1 MGMDMNLEL
10 LTYIH
15 TGLSLIALAA
25 GIPVAMGLLRAGATK
40 FWTVVFLVTTVLT
53 SATGFLFPFSSFG
66 DSHWVGLISLIVL
79 AAAIAAQY
87 LFRYRGS
94 WRWIYAV
101 AALFAFYLNVF
112 VLVAQLFK
120 KVPALHA
127 AAPTLMEP
135 PFAAAQLIVLA
146 FFAWLIWKAARA
158 FRPAI

>member
-1 MGMDMNLEL
+1 MNLTL
-10 LTYIH
+10 LTYVH

-40 FWTVVFLVTTVLT
+40 FWTVVFFVTTVLT
-53 SATGFLFPFSSFG
+53 SVTGFLFPFSNFG

-79 AAAIAAQY
+79 AAAISAQY
-87 LFRYRGS
+87 LYRYRGS

-101 AALFAFYLNVF
+101 AALLAFYLNVF

-120 KVPALHA
+120 KAL
-127 AAPTLMEP
+127 APTLMEL
-135 PFAAAQLIVLA
+135 PFAIAQAIVLA

-158 FRPAI
+158 FKPAM

>member
-1 MGMDMNLEL
+1 MDLTL

-15 TGLSLIALAA
+15 TGLSIAALAA

-53 SATGFLFPFSSFG
+53 SATGFLFPFSRFG
-66 DSHWVGLISLIVL
+66 DSHWVGLISLVVL

-87 LFRYRGS
+87 LFRYRGR
-94 WRWIYAV
+94 WRAVYAV
-101 AALFAFYLNVF
+101 AALLALYFNVF

-127 AAPTLMEP
+127 MAPTLMEP
-135 PFAAAQLIVLA
+135 PFAIAQVVVLA
-146 FFAWLIWKAARA
+146 FFAWLMWKATRA
-158 FRPAI
+158 FKPVM

>member
-1 MGMDMNLEL
+1 MNLTL
-10 LTYIH
+10 LTYVH

-40 FWTVVFLVTTVLT
+40 FWTVVFLATTVLT
-53 SATGFLFPFSSFG
+53 SITGFLFPFSNFG

-101 AALFAFYLNVF
+101 AALLAFYLNVF

-120 KVPALHA
+120 KVPVLHA
-127 AAPTLMEP
+127 MAPTLMEP
-135 PFAAAQLIVLA
+135 PFAVAQLIVFA

-158 FRPAI
+158 FKPAM

>member
-1 MGMDMNLEL
+1 MDLTT

-25 GIPVAMGLLRAGATK
+25 GIPVAMGLLRTGATK
-40 FWTVVFLVTTVLT
+40 FWTVIFLVTTVLT
-53 SATGFLFPFSSFG
+53 SVTGFLFPFSRFG

-101 AALFAFYLNVF
+101 MALLAFYFNVF

-120 KVPALHA
+120 KVPALQR

-135 PFAAAQLIVLA
+135 PFLIAQLVVLA
-146 FFAWLIWKAARA
+146 VFAWLIWKAARA
-158 FRPAI
+158 FKPAI

>member
-1 MGMDMNLEL
+1 MDLTL

-15 TGLSLIALAA
+15 TSLSIIALLA
-25 GIPVAMGLLRAGATK
+25 GIPVAMGLLRMGATK
-40 FWTVVFLVTTVLT
+40 FWTVVFLAATVMT
-53 SATGFLFPFSSFG
+53 SATGFLFPFSRFG
-66 DSHWVGLISLIVL
+66 DSHWVGLISLIAL

-101 AALFAFYLNVF
+101 AALLALYFNVF

-120 KVPALHA
+120 KIPALHA
-127 AAPTLMEP
+127 MAPTLMEP
-135 PFAAAQLIVLA
+135 PFAIAQLIVLA

-158 FRPAI
+158 FKPAI

>member
-1 MGMDMNLEL
+1 MNITL
-10 LTYIH
+10 LTYVH

-25 GIPVAMGLLRAGATK
+25 GIPVALGLLRTGATK

-53 SATGFLFPFSSFG
+53 SVTGFLFPFSRFG
-66 DSHWVGLISLIVL
+66 DSHYVGLISLIVL

-101 AALFAFYLNVF
+101 AALLAFYFNVF

-120 KVPALHA
+120 KIPALHA
-127 AAPTLMEP
+127 LAPTLMEP
-135 PFAAAQLIVLA
+135 PFAIAQVIVLA

-158 FRPAI
+158 FKPAM

>member
-1 MGMDMNLEL
+1 MDLAL

-40 FWTVVFLVTTVLT
+40 FWTMAFFVTTVLT
-53 SATGFLFPFSSFG
+53 SVTGFLFPFSNFG

-79 AAAIAAQY
+79 AAAIAARY

-101 AALFAFYLNVF
+101 AALLAFYLNVF

-127 AAPTLMEP
+127 MAPTLTEP
-135 PFAAAQLIVLA
+135 PFAVAQLVVLA
-146 FFAWLIWKAARA
+146 FFVWLIWKAARV
-158 FRPAI
+158 FKPAM

>member
-1 MGMDMNLEL
+1 MYLTL

-25 GIPVAMGLLRAGATK
+25 GIPVALGLLKNGAAK
-40 FWTVVFLVTTVLT
+40 NWTVVFLVATVLT
-53 SATGFLFPFSSFG
+53 SVTGFMFPFSRFG

-79 AAAIAAQY
+79 AAAVAAQY
-87 LFRYRGS
+87 LFRYGGP

-101 AALFAFYLNVF
+101 SALLAFYLNVF

-120 KVPALHA
+120 KVPPLHA

-135 PFAAAQLIVLA
+135 PFLAAQLVLLA
-146 FFAWLIWKAARA
+146 FFAWLIWKAARS
-158 FRPAI
+158 FRPMN

>member
-1 MGMDMNLEL
+1 MDLML

-25 GIPVAMGLLRAGATK
+25 GIPVAVGLLRAGATK

-53 SATGFLFPFSSFG
+53 SVTGFLFPFSRFG

-87 LFRYRGS
+87 LFHYRGS

-101 AALFAFYLNVF
+101 AALLAFYFNVF

-120 KVPALHA
+120 KVPALYA
-127 AAPTLMEP
+127 MAPTLMEP
-135 PFAAAQLIVLA
+135 PFAIAQAVVLIV
-146 FFAWLIWKAARA
+146 FAWLIWKAARA
-158 FRPAI
+158 FKPAM

>member
-1 MGMDMNLEL
+1 MNLTL
-10 LTYIH
+10 MTYVH

-40 FWTVVFLVTTVLT
+40 FWTAVFLVTTVLT
-53 SATGFLFPFSSFG
+53 SVTGFLFPFSSFG

-101 AALFAFYLNVF
+101 AALLAFYLNVF

-127 AAPTLMEP
+127 LAPTLMEP
-135 PFAAAQLIVLA
+135 PFAVAQLIVLA

-158 FRPAI
+158 FKPAM

>member
-1 MGMDMNLEL
+1 MNLTL

-25 GIPVAMGLLRAGATK
+25 GIPVALGLLRAGATK

-53 SATGFLFPFSSFG
+53 SITGFLFPFSRFG

-101 AALFAFYLNVF
+101 MALLAFYLNVF

-120 KVPALHA
+120 KVPALRA
-127 AAPTLMEP
+127 MAPTLMEP
-135 PFAAAQLIVLA
+135 PFAIAQVIVLA
-146 FFAWLIWKAARA
+146 FFVWLIWKAARA
-158 FRPAI
+158 FRPAM

>member
-1 MGMDMNLEL
+1 MNLTL
-10 LTYIH
+10 LTYVH

-25 GIPVAMGLLRAGATK
+25 GIPFAIGLLRAGATK
-40 FWTVVFLVTTVLT
+40 FLTVVFLVTTVLT
-53 SATGFLFPFSSFG
+53 SITGFLFPFSRFG

-87 LFRYRGS
+87 LYCYRGA

-101 AALFAFYLNVF
+101 AALLAFYFNVF

-127 AAPTLMEP
+127 MAP
-135 PFAAAQLIVLA
+135 PFAVAQAFVLVI
-146 FFAWLIWKAARA
+146 FAWLIWKAVKA
-158 FRPAI
+158 FKPAM

>member
-1 MGMDMNLEL
+1 MDLTL

-15 TGLSLIALAA
+15 TGLSIIALAA
-25 GIPVAMGLLRAGATK
+25 GIPVALGLLHAGATK
-40 FWTVVFLVTTVLT
+40 FWTVVFLITTVLT
-53 SATGFLFPFSSFG
+53 SVTGFLFPFSRFG

-87 LFRYRGS
+87 LFKYRGS

-101 AALFAFYLNVF
+101 MALLAFYLNVF

-127 AAPTLMEP
+127 LAPTLMEP
-135 PFAAAQLIVLA
+135 PFAIAQLVLLA
-146 FFAWLIWKAARA
+146 FFVWLIWKAARA
-158 FRPAI
+158 FKPAI

>member
-1 MGMDMNLEL
+1 MNLDL

-15 TGLSLIALAA
+15 TGLSLIALAT
-25 GIPVAMGLLRAGATK
+25 GIPVAMGLLRTGATK
-40 FWTVVFLVTTVLT
+40 FWTAVFLVTTVLT
-53 SATGFLFPFSSFG
+53 SVTGFLFPFSRFG

-87 LFRYRGS
+87 VFKYRGS

-101 AALFAFYLNVF
+101 MALLAFYLNVF

-127 AAPTLMEP
+127 LAPTLMEP
-135 PFAAAQLIVLA
+135 PFALAQLVVLA
-146 FFAWLIWKAARA
+146 FFAWLIWKAART
-158 FRPAI
+158 FKPAM

>member
-1 MGMDMNLEL
+1 MDLTL

-25 GIPVAMGLLRAGATK
+25 GIPVALGLMRAGATK
-40 FWTVVFLVTTVLT
+40 FWTVVFLVTTVAT
-53 SATGFLFPFSSFG
+53 SATGFLFPFSRFG

-87 LFRYRGS
+87 LFRFRGS

-101 AALFAFYLNVF
+101 MALLAFYFNVF

-120 KVPALHA
+120 KVPALRA
-127 AAPTLMEP
+127 MAPTLMEP
-135 PFAAAQLIVLA
+135 PFAIAQLVVLVI
-146 FFAWLIWKAARA
+146 FAWLIWKAARA
-158 FRPAI
+158 FKPAM